1 MSISYI
7 IESTETRRRW
17 VAFLI
22 TAAAVFVLLCSIWPL
37 SIRGFRSSAALAIDQ
52 SIEKTDEQLREE
64 LNQAVVAETSD
75 SQLQSVVDAIESSG
89 KLRSER
95 IEYRD
100 FQTIRES
107 IRVGLFKNKS
117 QRRYRI
123 AYEGD
128 GGSDE
133 RQLVDML
140 TYRVAKR
147 LNLGGGNSGN
157 VDESIEQLDW
167 IVQQMN
173 GDLGFVKQALA
184 QLNNPVESYG
194 HDGQLTLEE
203 SSNLDSSQSSFRLAS
218 AKRDTTVTMNDI
230 ENSIDSIDIE
240 NLNNV
245 VSGLKANLSGGTAD
259 LGPLGAGNPE
269 LQKMKPSKTLPIN
282 GVPSVP
288 FLLLLGGFSVMI
300 GSVVAWNC
308 DPFSKKG
315 FTNKHNVKRK
325 LDIPIIGSLNLNSP
339 HQTSLAADGQPS
351 ELEEQVNNDCFANRC
366 VRVAGIF
373 LICVLAIVFTFT
385 LFNSEIRAAFFENPF
400 LGAAKIVR
408 AFIGY

>member
-1 MSISYI
+1 MSISSL
-7 IESTETRRRW
+7 IENTETRRRW
-17 VAFLI
+17 WAFLI
-22 TAAAVFVLLCSIWPL
+22 TAAAVFVLLCLFWPL
-37 SIRGFRSSAALAIDQ
+37 SIRGFRSTAALAIDR
-52 SIEKTDEQLREE
+52 SEEKTDDQLRKE
-64 LNQAVVAETSD
+64 LNEAILAETSD
-75 SQLQSVVDAIESSG
+75 ARLQTVVDAIEKSG

-107 IRVGLFKNKS
+107 IRVGLFKDQS
-117 QRRYRI
+117 ERRYQI

-147 LNLGGGNSGN
+147 LNVGNGTSGN
-157 VDESIEQLDW
+157 LEESVEQLDW

-173 GDLGFVKQALA
+173 GDLNFVQQALS
-184 QLNNPVESYG
+184 QLDSPAESLG

-203 SSNLDSSQSSFRLAS
+203 SENLDSSGSNFHLAS
-218 AKRDTTVTMNDI
+218 TKRNTTVTIDDI
-230 ENSIDSIDIE
+230 ENSIESIDIQ
-240 NLNNV
+240 NLRKV
-245 VSGLKANLSGGTAD
+245 VSGLKSNLSGGAEN
-259 LGPLGAGNPE
+259 LGPLGAGNLE
-269 LQKMKPSKTLPIN
+269 LQKMKRSKTLPIN
-282 GVPSVP
+282 GVPSIP

-300 GSVVAWNC
+300 GSAVAWSC

-315 FTNKHNVKRK
+315 FTDQQNVKHRLK
-325 LDIPIIGSLNLNSP
+325 VPVIGNLNLTTP
-339 HQTSLAADGQPS
+339 HQISQEESGQDSLEAKVYQ
-351 ELEEQVNNDCFANRC
+351 ECFANRC
-366 VRVAGIF
+366 VRIAGIF
-373 LICVLAIVFTFT
+373 LICVAAIVFTFI
-385 LFNSEIRAAFFENPF
+385 LFNAEIRTAFFENPF

>member
-1 MSISYI
+1 MSISSI

-22 TAAAVFVLLCSIWPL
+22 TTAAVFVLLCSIWPL
-37 SIRGFRSSAALAIDQ
+37 SIRGFRSSAALAIDR
-52 SIEKTDEQLREE
+52 SVEKTDEQLREE
-64 LNQAVVAETSD
+64 LNQAVLAETSD
-75 SQLQSVVDAIESSG
+75 SQLQSVVNAIEKSG

-107 IRVGLFKNKS
+107 IRVGLFKD
-117 QRRYRI
+117 QTERRYQI

-140 TYRVAKR
+140 TYRVAQR
-147 LNLGGGNSGN
+147 LNLGGGASGN

-173 GDLGFVKQALA
+173 GDLGYVKQSLA
-184 QLNNPVESYG
+184 QLNNPADSYG
-194 HDGQLTLEE
+194 HDDQLTLEE
-203 SSNLDSSQSSFRLAS
+203 SSNLDSTPGSFHLAS
-218 AKRDTTVTMNDI
+218 TKRDTSVTVTDI

-240 NLNNV
+240 NLRNV
-245 VSGLKANLSGGTAD
+245 VSGLKANLAGGNRD
-259 LGPLGAGNPE
+259 LGPLGAGNSE

-282 GVPSVP
+282 GVPSIP
-288 FLLLLGGFSVMI
+288 FLMLLGGFSVMI

-315 FTNKHNVKRK
+315 FADKHNVKSR
-325 LDIPIIGSLNLNSP
+325 LNIPVLASLNLTSP
-339 HQTSLAADGQPS
+339 HQVSHDTEGNQTQSGENHS
-351 ELEEQVNNDCFANRC
+351 ECFANRC
-366 VRVAGIF
+366 VRIAGIF
-373 LICVLAIVFTFT
+373 LICVIAIVFTFT
-385 LFNSEIRAAFFENPF
+385 LFNSEIRTAFFENPF

>member
-1 MSISYI
+1 MSISSL

-17 VAFLI
+17 WAFLI
-22 TAAAVFVLLCSIWPL
+22 TAAAVFVLLCLIWPL
-37 SIRGFRSSAALAIDQ
+37 SIRGFRSTAALAIDQ
-52 SIEKTDEQLREE
+52 SVEKTDDELRNE
-64 LNQAVVAETSD
+64 LNEAILAETSD
-75 SQLQSVVDAIESSG
+75 AQLQSVVDAIERSG

-107 IRVGLFKNKS
+107 IRVGLFKDQS
-117 QRRYRI
+117 VRRYQI

-140 TYRVAKR
+140 TFRVANR
-147 LNLGGGNSGN
+147 LNLGNGTGGN
-157 VDESIEQLDW
+157 VEESVEQLDW

-173 GDLGFVKQALA
+173 GDISFVKQALS
-184 QLNNPVESYG
+184 QLDSPVESLG
-194 HDGQLTLEE
+194 HDDQLTLEE
-203 SSNLDSSQSSFRLAS
+203 SSNLDSSGGSFHLAS
-218 AKRDTTVTMNDI
+218 TKRNKAVTIDDI
-230 ENSIDSIDIE
+230 ENSIDSIDIQ
-240 NLNNV
+240 NLRNV
-245 VSGLKANLSGGTAD
+245 VSGLKSNLSGGSGS
-259 LGPLGAGNPE
+259 LGPMGAGNSE
-269 LQKMKPSKTLPIN
+269 LQKMKRSKTLPIN
-282 GVPSVP
+282 GVPSIP
-288 FLLLLGGFSVMI
+288 FLLLLGGFSAMI

-315 FTNKHNVKRK
+315 FTDQQNVKHRLK
-325 LDIPIIGSLNLNSP
+325 VPVIGSLNLTSP
-339 HQTSLAADGQPS
+339 HQISQVTEGDQPV
-351 ELEEQVNNDCFANRC
+351 LEQKTNRECFANRI
-366 VRVAGIF
+366 VRIAVIF
-373 LICVLAIVFTFT
+373 LICVLAIVFTFI